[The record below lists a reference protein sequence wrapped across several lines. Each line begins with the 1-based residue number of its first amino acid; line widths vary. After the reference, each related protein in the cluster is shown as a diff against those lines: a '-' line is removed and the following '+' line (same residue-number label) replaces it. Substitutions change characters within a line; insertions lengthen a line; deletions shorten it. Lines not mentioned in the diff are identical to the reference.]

1 MGIDA
6 AVEPLISFTDAF
18 PRETTSMASVHAPQP
33 KVFSC
38 PSSSARARPGGSAP
52 RDPRGGDGG
61 EVMVKIN
68 PQTGCAGG
76 ARSSDDWDEK
86 IVSRAAAV
94 GGADQSRSKL
104 LMKLKVRLVLEAKS
118 LFVRVLS
125 HPDYF
130 LLWARQ
136 LLNLSGSKGG
146 F

>member
-1 MGIDA
+1 
-6 AVEPLISFTDAF
+6 
-18 PRETTSMASVHAPQP
+18 
-33 KVFSC
+33 
-38 PSSSARARPGGSAP
+38 
-52 RDPRGGDGG
+52 
-61 EVMVKIN
+61 MVKIN

-94 GGADQSRSKL
+94 AGADQSRSKL

-136 LLNLSGSKGG
+136 LLNLSGFEGRLLSVAFLLLQTAAGVQLVVFRPFRWSGTAAERRCGKVASSWLCCRLRPDEDQLP
-146 F
+146 FSSCSSDL